1 MVPSSSCLEKNRQ
14 EWWKTATSTS
24 SVRPQHT
31 IINVLLHP
39 VSFRA
44 ARAFVPCYCVTWE
57 PPCCHV
63 PVPWKVSPWQ
73 PPKQRCPHGDLCA
86 ARTYLPTAYAHVLP
100 DTAAASASS
109 FLSHRLTLMP
119 LQQAEG
125 TACSP
130 GHLQSPYIVFLS
142 WGICDVSKKITGE

>member
-1 MVPSSSCLEKNRQ
+1 MWCLPAVAWRRTDRNDEKLQPAQAAWDHSTLSSMCCCTRCL
-14 EWWKTATSTS
+14 SGL
-24 SVRPQHT
+24 P
-31 IINVLLHP
+31 LFP
-39 VSFRA
+39 V
-44 ARAFVPCYCVTWE
+44 T
-57 PPCCHV
+57 
-63 PVPWKVSPWQ
+63 VSPGSLGA
-73 PPKQRCPHGDLCA
+73 PLLPCPSPLEGVPLAATKAVLSPWWSMCCA
-86 ARTYLPTAYAHVLP
+86 TACAHVLP

-109 FLSHRLTLMP
+109 FLSHRLTPMP

>member
-1 MVPSSSCLEKNRQ
+1 MIYFKHLCGAFQQLLGEEPTGMMKNCNQHKQRETTAHCHQCVAAPGVSQGCLCSLSLCHLG
-14 EWWKTATSTS
+14 A
-24 SVRPQHT
+24 
-31 IINVLLHP
+31 
-39 VSFRA
+39 
-44 ARAFVPCYCVTWE
+44 WE
-57 PPCCHV
+57 HPCCHV
-63 PVPWKVSPWQ
+63 PIPWKVSPWQ

-86 ARTYLPTAYAHVLP
+86 VRTYLPTACAHVLP

-109 FLSHRLTLMP
+109 FLSHRLTPMP

-142 WGICDVSKKITGE
+142 